1 MVTTLIV
8 VMIVG
13 FLVIVGLFI
22 VRLTSPAAQPPAALT
37 LPASITLP
45 EGASATGFTVGPGWI
60 GVVTQ
65 DNRILI
71 YDAGSGALRQTL
83 RIDVAE

>member
-22 VRLTSPAAQPPAALT
+22 ARLTTPRAAATLT

-45 EGASATGFTVGPGWI
+45 EGARATGFTVGPGWV
-60 GVVTQ
+60 GVVTE
-65 DNRILI
+65 DSRILI
-71 YDAGSGALRQTL
+71 YDADSGALRQTL
-83 RIDVAE
+83 QIDIAE